1 MSSPQSISL
10 YLSLAERLYQRE
22 ITQKELISLV
32 QTLPRLDQTTLEALW
47 QESEN
52 IALSLPAQGWAICSV
67 AEQAARFQNCDQF
80 TCAQAAWHLA
90 KAAAAWERPDK
101 LAQAVRVARTG
112 FEELNLPGWLAA
124 CDWIAET
131 ISIAHSGF
139 ENSSNNLQKT
149 AGRLKAAGME
159 KEYFLCLI
167 DLVWKQY
174 NLTQLNETEKNL
186 DLCDAYFTSQN
197 DFINLARS
205 MRIRVHIHIK
215 TGHFEESHQYLEKAK
230 SIFEAAGSQVNLAKC
245 YFSEGLLN
253 LYSTTDFERTQTAFK
268 KSIDFSKACNLK
280 IQEAESFQFLAA
292 LYLQVGDFKAA
303 QKYILQAQKT
313 FNRFNIPF
321 LYANSLGVEG
331 SIQEKLGHL
340 ETSIALFQQAYQI
353 HQKYGQDL
361 AMSNDLFNLGS
372 AYTEAGRYQQ
382 ALQALETACD
392 KNRKINFTSRT
403 GLSELYL
410 ARLWLLL
417 KNHPNAL
424 EHLTNAEIALRPTNQ
439 ADSQVTIA
447 RLRAKIFFDQG
458 DIDQAFHSLT
468 TALSIASKNNIPA
481 QTAFTHRLLGEV
493 LMYKT
498 AYVEAREHLQRALE
512 AFAEMN
518 MPLEQASSLVSL
530 GRIHL
535 ATYHLDE
542 AEHCFAAALA
552 LSQGDYQEVEW
563 HCMSLQAELE
573 LIRNQPEKALLLYQQ
588 ATQVISQLRSGFWQP
603 SLAGTYAQVPQEMF
617 DHAIALAARLTRP
630 EELLQ
635 FIEADKAGTLISQM
649 SLPASKQ
656 INKSEQALI
665 DLRNEIDWIQNQM
678 RVNTA
683 GSNMQT
689 LMQMRSLR
697 KDLQTKSRRY
707 ETLLS
712 KLERQQG
719 DQPLST
725 VPQLFSL
732 QEFRRLADHCCGKNW
747 LAVDYHQLAD
757 AVMIVI
763 LSPDSLII
771 EQVPIRPRFIQALT
785 ACQQGFNSLEKED
798 LAVLGGVLLPTALTD
813 QLTPETCLL
822 LAPHRQLH
830 SIPWAGIG
838 ETPLV
843 ERAIPCVVPSLRA
856 FELICGQNTPPT
868 EKRPEKKNGLL
879 IGISEF
885 NGRHP
890 DLPFV
895 VEEVQAL
902 RSQLGEEGQL
912 LQNETASRAI
922 LDHLS
927 HSDQNG
933 WEGLKKFAWLHVA
946 SHFFSDPASGYL
958 SGIALSNETLWLD
971 QIRDLAPLPELI
983 TFSGC
988 SGIFSR
994 IYDGDEHI
1002 SLPSTCL
1009 ISGAQTVVG
1018 SVWPIMDESSAR
1030 LMTLFYE
1037 NYLTGYSPAASLT
1050 YAQRKILRADGSPA
1064 AWVSFACL
1072 GKP

>member
-1 MSSPQSISL
+1 MSSPQSISP

-22 ITQKELISLV
+22 ITQKELTSLF
-32 QTLPRLDQTTLEALW
+32 QSLPPLDQTTLEALW

-52 IALSLPAQGWAICSV
+52 IALSLPAQGWAVCSV

-101 LAQAVRVARTG
+101 LAQAVRVARTS

-124 CDWIAET
+124 CDWVAET
-131 ISIAHSGF
+131 ISIAHSDF
-139 ENSSNNLQKT
+139 KSSISNLKQAARK
-149 AGRLKAAGME
+149 LKASGMK
-159 KEYFLCLI
+159 KEYFLCLL
-167 DLVWKQY
+167 DLAWEENSLGCFDEAK
-174 NLTQLNETEKNL
+174 KNL
-186 DLCDAYFTSQN
+186 DLCSNYFSRHSDALQTARVYRTSAQ
-197 DFINLARS
+197 ICT
-205 MRIRVHIHIK
+205 K
-215 TGHFEESHQYLEKAK
+215 TGRFKEAREFLEKAA
-230 SIFEAAGSQVNLAKC
+230 SIFIAENSFADLARC
-245 YFSEGLLN
+245 FFFEGM
-253 LYSTTDFERTQTAFK
+253 LYLFSTTDFESTQATLKRAVDL
-268 KSIDFSKACNLK
+268 SDTCGLILLKANVL
-280 IQEAESFQFLAA
+280 QFLSA
-292 LYLQVGDFKAA
+292 LHLQVGNFKPAEQCNKLA
-303 QKYILQAQKT
+303 QRT
-313 FNRFNIPF
+313 FRKFK
-321 LYANSLGVEG
+321 LSLLHANGLDLEG
-331 SIQEKLGHL
+331 LIQQKLGHL
-340 ETSIALFQQAYQI
+340 DTSISLFQEAYLV
-353 HQKYGQDL
+353 HQQFDNDL
-361 AMSNDLFNLGS
+361 ATNNDLFNLGN
-372 AYTEAGRYQQ
+372 AYAEAGRYQQ
-382 ALQALETACD
+382 ALQALEVACE
-392 KNRKINFTSRT
+392 KSHKMNSSSRI
-403 GLSELYL
+403 GLNELYL
-410 ARLWLLL
+410 ASLWLQL
-417 KNHPNAL
+417 KNYSNAL
-424 EHLTNAEIALRPTNQ
+424 EHLIEAESALKTTNQ
-439 ADSQVTIA
+439 ADSQVNIA

-468 TALSIASKNNIPA
+468 AALAIASKNNIPA

-498 AYVEAREHLQRALE
+498 AYVEARDHLQHALD
-512 AFAEMN
+512 AFAGMN

-535 ATYHLDE
+535 TTYQLEE
-542 AEHCFAAALA
+542 AERCFAAALA

-573 LIRNQPEKALLLYQQ
+573 LVRNQPEKALLLYQQ
-588 ATQVISQLRSGFWQP
+588 AAQVISQLRSGFWQP

-617 DHAIALAARLTRP
+617 DHAIALAARLNRP

-649 SLPASKQ
+649 KLPASKR
-656 INKSEQALI
+656 ISKSEQVLI
-665 DLRNEIDWIQNQM
+665 DLRNEIDWIQSQM

-725 VPQLFSL
+725 VPQFFSQ
-732 QEFRRLADHCCGKNW
+732 QEFRRLADHCYGKNW

-763 LSPDSLII
+763 LSPDSLTI

-785 ACQQGFNSLEKED
+785 ACQQGFSSLEKED
-798 LAVLGGVLLPTALTD
+798 LAVLGGVLLPTSLTD
-813 QLTPETCLL
+813 QLTPETRLL

-838 ETPLV
+838 QTPLV

-856 FELICGQNTPPT
+856 FELICGQAAPLA
-868 EKRPEKKNGLL
+868 EKSPEKKNGLL

-890 DLPFV
+890 DLPYV
-895 VEEVQAL
+895 TEEVQAL

-912 LQNETASRAI
+912 LQNKTASRAI

-927 HSDQNG
+927 QFDQNG
-933 WEGLKKFAWLHVA
+933 LEGLKKFAWLHVA

-1009 ISGAQTVVG
+1009 ISGARTVVG

-1030 LMTLFYE
+1030 LMMLFYE
-1037 NYLTGYSPAASLT
+1037 NYLAGHSPAASLA
-1050 YAQRKILRADGSPA
+1050 YAQRKISRAGGSPV

-1072 GKP
+1072 GRP